1 MMKILKKISLLV
13 AIVILFSCSV
23 NCSQKKEV
31 ESLTKDLG
39 NVKNIKNVI
48 LLIGDGMGPNQI
60 RAGELFKGEKLYMQG
75 FPHKITVDTTSLT
88 GVTDSAAAATA
99 LATGTLTVNG
109 FVGKDLSGK
118 DLETIVD
125 IAKNKGKSTG
135 VITTEE
141 LYGATP
147 MSFSGHASSRSDTN
161 TLIESTAKT
170 SGVDL
175 FASFT
180 IDNSLQEVFTSNG
193 YAKIEISGL
202 RGGHSGVEID
212 KCRQSS
218 NRLMARL
225 LTHMGEEM
233 DIRLCALSG
242 GSLDNVI
249 PSYTQAVIAYP
260 AEKKD
265 EAVAF
270 FEKYREIY
278 KNEFATAEPELSL
291 TVSESGTADAV
302 SAKDTKKLLT
312 TLYILP
318 YHVQEM
324 SADIKGLV
332 QTSLNLGVLRLL
344 YDRLEFSFAVRSSV
358 TTQKEEL
365 CRRVRTVVEYMGGEV
380 SVHGDYPAWQYARVS
395 PLRDTV
401 LDCYKRL
408 TGKAGAVMAI
418 HAGLECGLFSEKLE
432 DLDCISFGPDLR
444 DVHSTA
450 ERLNIPSTK
459 RMYELVCE
467 IIKNL

>member
-161 TLIESTAKT
+161 TLIESAAKT

-193 YAKIEISGL
+193 YAKIENVDNISL
-202 RGGHSGVEID
+202 
-212 KCRQSS
+212 
-218 NRLMARL
+218 
-225 LTHMGEEM
+225 
-233 DIRLCALSG
+233 
-242 GSLDNVI
+242 
-249 PSYTQAVIAYP
+249 
-260 AEKKD
+260 
-265 EAVAF
+265 
-270 FEKYREIY
+270 
-278 KNEFATAEPELSL
+278 ATAEKVFGSYTICASAESMSAHPGDVAFDRVLTESLDYLSKDEDGFFIMAEGAHIDHGGHNNDIYYMLRELLAFDDAVKAAVEWASNRND
-291 TVSESGTADAV
+291 TVVLVTADHE
-302 SAKDTKKLLT
+302 TGGLL
-312 TLYILP
+312 
-318 YHVQEM
+318 
-324 SADIKGLV
+324 
-332 QTSLNLGVLRLL
+332 LR
-344 YDRLEFSFAVRSSV
+344 
-358 TTQKEEL
+358 
-365 CRRVRTVVEYMGGEV
+365 GEV
-380 SVHGDYPAWQYARVS
+380 TSDNMFEKDEYGQYEHIFWS
-395 PLRDTV
+395 T
-401 LDCYKRL
+401 
-408 TGKAGAVMAI
+408 TGHTSMYVDFYLNGVDI
-418 HAGLECGLFSEKLE
+418 DFTPYLYESS
-432 DLDCISFGPDLR
+432 DCIKNTSVF
-444 DVHSTA
+444 
-450 ERLNIPSTK
+450 
-459 RMYELVCE
+459 E
-467 IIKNL
+467 IIKSLIIG